1 MKKKILVLIFILFI
15 TSLFIS
21 PNIVLANNLN
31 NTNNTNNNIV
41 LLKKDK
47 GSSDDGNVSEIEE
60 NNSDDQVCEGLL
72 GPTLKKDIEF
82 ILNVMKIIAPLL
94 IVIFTIYELISAI
107 VSKDDDALT
116 KALGRLKT
124 RIILVAILFFLPV
137 LLNLLLGFIDNK
149 YSTCLS

>member
-1 MKKKILVLIFILFI
+1 MKKKILILVYILFI
-15 TSLFIS
+15 PSLFIS

-31 NTNNTNNNIV
+31 NITDTTFNKVLLEEDNDSTNNDADVAT
-41 LLKKDK
+41 
-47 GSSDDGNVSEIEE
+47 EE
-60 NNSDDQVCEGLL
+60 YGSDDQVCEGLL
-72 GPTLKKDIEF
+72 GDTLKKDIES

-94 IVIFTIYELISAI
+94 VVIFTIYELISAV

-116 KALGRLKT
+116 KALSRLTT

-137 LLNLLLGFIDNK
+137 LLDILLGFIDNK

>member
-1 MKKKILVLIFILFI
+1 MKKKTLFLLFI
-15 TSLFIS
+15 FFIASLFIS

-31 NTNNTNNNIV
+31 NITDTTFNKVLLEEDNDSTNNDADVAT
-41 LLKKDK
+41 
-47 GSSDDGNVSEIEE
+47 EE
-60 NNSDDQVCEGLL
+60 YGSDDQVCEGLL
-72 GPTLKKDIEF
+72 GDTLKKDIES

-94 IVIFTIYELISAI
+94 VVIFTIYELISAV

-116 KALGRLKT
+116 KALSRLTT

-137 LLNLLLGFIDNK
+137 LLDILLGFIDNK

>member
-1 MKKKILVLIFILFI
+1 MKKKTLFILFI
-15 TSLFIS
+15 FFIASLFIS

-31 NTNNTNNNIV
+31 NITDTTFNKVLLEEDNDSTNNDADVAT
-41 LLKKDK
+41 
-47 GSSDDGNVSEIEE
+47 EE
-60 NNSDDQVCEGLL
+60 YGSDDQVCEGLL
-72 GPTLKKDIEF
+72 GDTLKKDIES

-94 IVIFTIYELISAI
+94 VVIFTIYELISAV

-116 KALGRLKT
+116 KALSRLTT

-137 LLNLLLGFIDNK
+137 LLDILLGFIDNK